1 MTTLFEDRQRAAEY
15 GYVHAE
21 ELRFLAVREG
31 VESVARWAAETL
43 GESPEAG
50 ADYAAALV
58 GRLVGGADA
67 AELLGVIKRDMEAAR
82 RPDLSDEVGPRFSR
96 AVVSAS
102 DRLHGTLPP
111 RHEAAIHPVVQA
123 TPHPHGFWGW
133 TV

>member
-31 VESVARWAAETL
+31 LQSVARWVAEAL
-43 GESPEAG
+43 GENEKAG
-50 ADYAAALV
+50 SGYAAALV
-58 GRLVGGADA
+58 GRLVGGAGE
-67 AELLGVIKRDMEAAR
+67 AELLGVVRRDMEAAR
-82 RPDLSDEVGPRFSR
+82 RPDLIDEVGPRFSQ

-111 RHEAAIHPVVQA
+111 HHGAAHRAVQA
-123 TPHPHGFWGW
+123 APHPHGFWGW
-133 TV
+133 MV